1 MLIKEAFFGVMGD
14 YRSRTYGGADYRMD
28 VVPSKVYNGGG
39 QIQVQPQPQ
48 PPQLPYA
55 YGSSHQQQPPV
66 YMDGAYNYKN
76 TKTKS
81 SKVWGLNDPEVKRRK
96 RVASYKVYTVEGK
109 VKGSFRKSFRWL
121 KDKYTEIVY
130 GWW

>member
-1 MLIKEAFFGVMGD
+1 MGD
-14 YRSRTYGGADYRMD
+14 YRSRTYGGSDYRMD

-39 QIQVQPQPQ
+39 QIQVQPQPPQ

-55 YGSSHQQQPPV
+55 YGSGHQQPPV
-66 YMDGAYNYKN
+66 YLDGGYNYKN

>member
-1 MLIKEAFFGVMGD
+1 
-14 YRSRTYGGADYRMD
+14 MD
-28 VVPSKVYNGGG
+28 VVSSDAYNGGG
-39 QIQVQPQPQ
+39 QIQVHSQPPQ

-55 YGSSHQQQPPV
+55 NGAGNQQPPV
-66 YMDGAYNYKN
+66 YMDGAYNYKH

-121 KDKYTEIVY
+121 KDKCTEIVY